1 MPNIQC
7 HLSWETLEIYHLAA
21 LHIAVTHCVCQAFR
35 FRQSLPLQI
44 LIADCCRIPFPSFQT
59 YVIALRIRFSCI
71 CSTKPLQMKWDNGR
85 GLSLIPGEDSFH
97 VVQQKQEVQRIKP
110 DCPLIG
116 QNGNI
121 FNLMGIASRTL
132 KENSMAEEAKE
143 MCDKIMQSGS
153 YEEAMCILGEYV
165 NITSINEEMDEC
177 KKYEEE
183 LEEPDMGMN
192 MSF

>member
-1 MPNIQC
+1 MENDPQPIP
-7 HLSWETLEIYHLAA
+7 SGTMGTVV
-21 LHIAVTHCVCQAFR
+21 AVDDMGQ
-35 FRQSLPLQI
+35 
-44 LIADCCRIPFPSFQT
+44 LI
-59 YVIALRIRFSCI
+59 
-71 CSTKPLQMKWDNGR
+71 MKWDNGR

-97 VVQQKQEVQRIKP
+97 VVQQKQEVQCIKP

-121 FNLMGIASRTL
+121 FNLMGIASQTL

-165 NITSINEEMDEC
+165 NITSIDEEMDEC
-177 KKYEEE
+177 EEE
-183 LEEPDMGMN
+183 QEEPDMGIHMT
-192 MSF
+192 M